1 MTASASLKSIED
13 EEQVEIAPKE
23 RRCLK
28 CEKSFTSHW
37 FGERICKQC
46 KHSNSWRAGLK

>member
-1 MTASASLKSIED
+1 MTTNTTLKPIAGED
-13 EEQVEIAPKE
+13 QVDLAPKE

-28 CEKSFTSHW
+28 CGGRFASHS

-46 KHSNSWRAGLK
+46 KSSNSWRAGLR